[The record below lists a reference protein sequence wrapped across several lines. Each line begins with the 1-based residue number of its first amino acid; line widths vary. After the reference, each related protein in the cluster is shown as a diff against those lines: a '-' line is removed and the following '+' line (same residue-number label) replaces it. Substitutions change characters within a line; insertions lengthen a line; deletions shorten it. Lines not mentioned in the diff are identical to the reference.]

1 MLNRET
7 SSSPQ
12 AAESGALPSTAD
24 RGPGALL
31 RAERERYGMSLPQV
45 AERIRIR
52 QVYLAALEQGDYDK
66 LPGRIYITGFLRSY
80 AEFLGLDPQ
89 VVIDAYR
96 AEARD
101 QAQAARLVFP
111 TPTVESHAPRLW
123 MVVVALLLAAAIYG
137 AWHVVQNRDRLMAE
151 LVSPVPGSIDAAAP
165 PLADPAA
172 REAQAR
178 AEAAKSEPPP
188 TPQPLPA
195 PVPAAPAPVASA
207 PVGSAPGTSTGAP
220 GSGVGAA
227 VPPPALEPAPAPRPV
242 EVAPLPAT
250 PAPAAPTAAVG
261 TPPAQPTAAA
271 PAGGAGQVY
280 GVAESARSRLTIRAT
295 ADAWVDIRGPN
306 NEAVLP
312 SKVLKAGDSFRA
324 PDRGDLSLWTG
335 NLGGLE
341 FIVDGKPLPRLGAS
355 GEARRNISLDAD
367 RLAAGT
373 AITR

>member
-52 QVYLAALEQGDYDK
+52 QVYLTALEQGDYDK

-123 MVVVALLLAAAIYG
+123 MVVVALLLAAAVYG

-207 PVGSAPGTSTGAP
+207 PLASTGVPAPGVAAP
-220 GSGVGAA
+220 A
-227 VPPPALEPAPAPRPV
+227 PPPSLEPASAPRPV

-250 PAPAAPTAAVG
+250 PAPAAATAAAG

-271 PAGGAGQVY
+271 PAGAGQAY